1 MVFVSIFAK
10 VKLDAMKVKIFV
22 ILSFISTIFCYC
34 SPQLCLEK
42 RTERFIAKQQKEVD
56 TIYLYS
62 PAFNNY
68 NLVWYHKNGIIH
80 GFMINPHRTEQYK
93 LIDIKNIT
101 LDNDSF
107 DIYFENFPITDIQC
121 FESVLDGE
129 CIMIYIKN
137 KKSLFCSID
146 TDCLFKTIFKP
157 NSLPYKLQYDLSK
170 LGLSPKDFNF
180 EKMYYNK

>member
-1 MVFVSIFAK
+1 
-10 VKLDAMKVKIFV
+10 MKNKIL
-22 ILSFISTIFCYC
+22 ITISFITTVLWSCN
-34 SPQLCLEK
+34 PLLCLQK
-42 RTERFIAKQQKEVD
+42 RTDKVIGNCQKDVD
-56 TIYLYS
+56 TVYLYS

-101 LDNDSF
+101 LDYDSF
-107 DIYFENFPITDIQC
+107 DTYFENFPITDIQC
-121 FESVLDGE
+121 LESVLDGE

-170 LGLSPKDFNF
+170 LGHCPLDFDF
-180 EKMYYNK
+180 ERIYFEYNTCGNH